1 MILTYIGCVS
11 MVYSEDA
18 CQLLRHERYLSVVI
32 HHHMVA
38 TMEHSALMQKCG
50 KVDSIGLPCMRM
62 ASLSFDD
69 VSDVRRM
76 GISIQGT

>member
-1 MILTYIGCVS
+1 
-11 MVYSEDA
+11 
-18 CQLLRHERYLSVVI
+18 
-32 HHHMVA
+32 
-38 TMEHSALMQKCG
+38 MEHSTLMQKCG

-76 GISIQGT
+76 GISIQGM